1 MYTAASMIVLERVS
15 AVPKDADRE
24 GVTSESP
31 PGVIGTGV
39 FPAVEEEGGGGA
51 VAAVYSR
58 SAAAQDEA
66 LEDVAE
72 EVATDPRRLRPTFVG
87 SAFFA
92 RAAFKF
98 VALETAPTVAVFPSS
113 CFLAMERVVTGIMRM
128 MLLFLKR
135 WLKLLSLENTS
146 RRYNGLP
153 PFPCLLT

>member
-1 MYTAASMIVLERVS
+1 MIVLERVS

-113 CFLAMERVVTGIMRM
+113 CFLAMERVVTGIRRTMRW
-128 MLLFLKR
+128 LNRR
-135 WLKLLSLENTS
+135 WLKLMRLENTS
-146 RRYNGLP
+146 GVTMAVLP
-153 PFPCLLT
+153 FLVY